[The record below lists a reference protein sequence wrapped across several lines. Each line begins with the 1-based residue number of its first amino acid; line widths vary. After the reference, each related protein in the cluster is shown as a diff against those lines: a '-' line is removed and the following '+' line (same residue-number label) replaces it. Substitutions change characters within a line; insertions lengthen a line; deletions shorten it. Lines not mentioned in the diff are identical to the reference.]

1 MSLVS
6 ALTGTFKNLI
16 FFTIII
22 LVHELGHF
30 TIGILLKWKVDKI
43 IIYPYGGCTKFSES
57 LNKSLLSEFLIL
69 IAGPIFQILFYF
81 LISKYL
87 SYSDYI
93 LFKKY
98 NGIILF
104 FNLLPIYPLD
114 GGKLFNIFLSIFI
127 PFLTSFC
134 LSIYFSLFVFLCALL
149 IYKTPT
155 YYLILFFLLVK
166 VYDEFKNRNIY
177 YNKFLLERYLYD
189 FKFKDTKI
197 INNVN
202 MFFKGKKHIIRKDN
216 GYSYEKEYLASYFS
230 ENKYR

>member
-1 MSLVS
+1 MSLAS
-6 ALTGTFKNLI
+6 AFTGTFKNLI

-43 IIYPYGGCTKFSES
+43 VIYPYGGCTKFNES

-87 SYSDYI
+87 TYSDYI

-127 PFLTSFC
+127 PFLKSFC
-134 LSIYFSLFVFLCALL
+134 LSIYFSLFIFLCALL

-155 YYLILFFLLVK
+155 YYLVLFFLLVK

-197 INNVN
+197 INSVN
-202 MFFKGKKHIIRKDN
+202 MFFKGKKHIIKKEN

-230 ENKYR
+230 KNKYK